1 MTGSEEGE
9 GGEYGGEEGLTSG
22 QGKGVFA
29 YAKPRQSMKHHPKGR
44 TDIHALITH
53 DTHTNSI
60 TLPLSLDTRGT
71 ERAQS
76 AASCSDA
83 SLAKWGGLSST
94 PSRLPHPLMALP
106 LQQRVSFGV
115 GRDGGG

>member
-29 YAKPRQSMKHHPKGR
+29 YAKPRQSMKHHPKGC

-83 SLAKWGGLSST
+83 SLAKWG
-94 PSRLPHPLMALP
+94 
-106 LQQRVSFGV
+106 V
-115 GRDGGG
+115 